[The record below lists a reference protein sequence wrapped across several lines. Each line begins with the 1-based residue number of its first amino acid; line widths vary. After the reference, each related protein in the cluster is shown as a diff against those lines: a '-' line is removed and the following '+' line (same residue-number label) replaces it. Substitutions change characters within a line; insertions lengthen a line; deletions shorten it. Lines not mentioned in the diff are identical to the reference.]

1 MSFPTSSVPSP
12 SLSPSSSATL
22 PERSPNLSLKE
33 IGDANRRAQLDGTSC
48 FRSPL
53 LLASPILRSLTTATI
68 RESRRCSWNM
78 RWILEWFSLDEG
90 LENVK
95 KCRFTV
101 RIDFWCLR
109 WVRLSRA
116 ARAPPASHT
125 DNGPSRES
133 SYVFTQESLKLQLKK
148 ATLSNQELRKHL
160 SEREEVWDLSKG
172 ERGVNGM
179 EGFEDKYASTR
190 GDH

>member
-33 IGDANRRAQLDGTSC
+33 IGDANRRAQLDGVAAGTCAGFLSG
-48 FRSPL
+48 FLSTKGLKMSRNVGL
-53 LLASPILRSLTTATI
+53 LS
-68 RESRRCSWNM
+68 
-78 RWILEWFSLDEG
+78 G
-90 LENVK
+90 LISGV
-95 KCRFTV
+95 FV
-101 RIDFWCLR
+101 
-109 WVRLSRA
+109 
-116 ARAPPASHT
+116 
-125 DNGPSRES
+125 G
-133 SYVFTQESLKLQLKK
+133 YVFTQESLKLQLKK